1 MREDIMKKF
10 LKIAVLSTFL
20 SLLQSVASMPTIAAT
35 LFESNLNSAQEVDP
49 GGLTNS
55 AATGFSSLELI
66 EESGV
71 FSLEYSLTISSD
83 INFEPVANGTPV
95 DQITDAN
102 DATLLHIHNAARG
115 VNGPVVFGIFNPNDD
130 SDPNV
135 EFNNNGTTTIS
146 GVWEPDEG
154 SEPLSNFV
162 GQLLAADPGEDVDL
176 YWNVHTVADPAGA
189 IRGQIVAVADPETKI
204 PEPSSSI
211 GLILSIAT
219 GLILRQR
226 QKLTAN

>member
-1 MREDIMKKF
+1 MKKF
-10 LKIAVLSTFL
+10 LKIAVLSTFF
-20 SLLQSVASMPTIAAT
+20 SLLQSVASMSTIAAT
-35 LFESNLNSAQEVDP
+35 LFESNLNSTQEVDP
-49 GGLTNS
+49 GGQTDS

-66 EESGV
+66 EESGI
-71 FSLEYSLTISSD
+71 FSLKYSLTISSE
-83 INFEPVANGTPV
+83 INFEPLDNGTPV
-95 DQITDAN
+95 DQITDDN

-130 SDPNV
+130 NDPNIT
-135 EFNNNGTTTIS
+135 FNDNGTTTIS
-146 GVWEPDEG
+146 GVWDPDEG

-162 GQLLAADPGEDVDL
+162 GQLVDAVPGEELDL
-176 YWNVHTVADPAGA
+176 YWNLHTVADPAGV
-189 IRGQIVAVADPETKI
+189 IRGQIFAVADPEIRI

-211 GLILSIAT
+211 GLILSICI